1 LLLAMIMLSSC
12 VGPGSD
18 GRQAVGSVKVG
29 ADLPLSGDDAQDG
42 LPVEHA
48 IDLAITQAGLVC
60 GAASHP
66 NQCVRV
72 KAAPYDDVNKG
83 IHDPARGANNVQTLA
98 ADTAVIGMIGPLYDS
113 LARSELPV
121 ASAAH
126 LAMVSPAVTD
136 ECLTQEPTDGHCKG
150 LAARLRA
157 PGANNFF
164 RVVTTELVE
173 GTAGADLA
181 FNRLGKR
188 NAFIVNDQTAF
199 GQSLARIFSE
209 RFTQDGGTVVDPS
222 DLGAFDPNRTPDF
235 NTRVDRA
242 KELAADVVYYAGAD
256 ISSAAALRRAMI
268 ARALA
273 VPMIGPHPLA
283 NSQFA
288 RLAGDSARGSYYS
301 LVGPHPASSRPAAS
315 FLREYRRAYG
325 QEASGV
331 SLAAFDATNIVIR
344 AVARAIDDAGG
355 RVPTREQVLTETGRT
370 SDDSGAM
377 GVMSFDAHG
386 DTSLRLISTYQWLA
400 STQPSGDFVAQFA
413 G

>member
-1 LLLAMIMLSSC
+1 LVLAVIMLSSC
-12 VGPGSD
+12 VAPGSD
-18 GRQAVGSVKVG
+18 GRQVVGSVKLG

-60 GAASHP
+60 GAASHR
-66 NQCVRV
+66 NQCVQL

-98 ADTAVIGMIGPLYDS
+98 ADAAVIGVIGPLYDS

-121 ASAAH
+121 ASAAN

-136 ECLTQEPTDGHCKG
+136 ECLTQEPPDGHCKG
-150 LAARLRA
+150 LSARLRTR
-157 PGANNFF
+157 GMNDFF

-173 GTAGADLA
+173 GTAAADLA

-188 NAFIVNDQTAF
+188 SAFIVNDQSAF
-199 GQSLARIFSE
+199 GQSLGRIFGE
-209 RFTQDGGTVVDPS
+209 RFTKDGGTVVDPS
-222 DLGAFDPNRTPDF
+222 DLGAFDPNRAPDF
-235 NTRVDRA
+235 NARVDRA
-242 KELAADVVYYAGAD
+242 KELAAEVVYYAGAD
-256 ISSAAALRRAMI
+256 IGSAGALRRAMI
-268 ARALA
+268 ARALL
-273 VPMIGPHPLA
+273 VPLVGPHPLA

-288 RLAGDSARGSYYS
+288 RLAGDSARGSYYTI
-301 LVGPHPASSRPAAS
+301 VGPHPASIRSAAS
-315 FLREYRRAYG
+315 FLRDYRRTYG
-325 QEASGV
+325 QEASAV
-331 SLAAFDATNIVIR
+331 SLAAFDATNVVIR

-355 RVPTREQVLTETGRT
+355 RVPTREQVLTEIGST
-370 SDDSGAM
+370 SGDSGAM

-386 DTSLRLISTYQWLA
+386 DTSLKLISTYQWLA
-400 STQPSGDFVAQFA
+400 STQPSGDFVAQLA